1 MSILAT
7 ASCSRKLKLPLNN
20 LFWQTFCWTDQAQT
34 HRSEARKKVR
44 GKWQKQFLVSNTN
57 LRCCLTS
64 EQILAHQGSWYTESR
79 AITYIH
85 LPQHGTAHEDFAK
98 HLEQTLLWLNQRMK
112 TSFCPSC
119 WGVLVASSA
128 MDGLGCIGKL
138 ITNFIGL
145 MTALRREIIRG
156 GTMASQVEVGRIVC
170 ISEEA
175 SLMEHGMT

>member
-1 MSILAT
+1 M
-7 ASCSRKLKLPLNN
+7 
-20 LFWQTFCWTDQAQT
+20 
-34 HRSEARKKVR
+34 
-44 GKWQKQFLVSNTN
+44 
-57 LRCCLTS
+57 
-64 EQILAHQGSWYTESR
+64 
-79 AITYIH
+79 
-85 LPQHGTAHEDFAK
+85 
-98 HLEQTLLWLNQRMK
+98 
-112 TSFCPSC
+112 
-119 WGVLVASSA
+119 ASSA